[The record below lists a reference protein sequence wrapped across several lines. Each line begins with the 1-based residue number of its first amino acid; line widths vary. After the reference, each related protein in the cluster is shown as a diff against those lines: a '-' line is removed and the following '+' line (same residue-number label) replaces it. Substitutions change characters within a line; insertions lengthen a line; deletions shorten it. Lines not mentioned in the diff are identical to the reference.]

1 MDRDAIAR
9 EGRRAE
15 ATEALELE
23 LEREAALEAQMREI
37 VLEEEGPRLDRETF
51 AHLSEA
57 EVADVREAL
66 GHLERDGELEEDD
79 PFAGTEPYVV
89 LNDEDEGEDDDQ
101 DEVARLAGEIEN
113 SRRRQRALERYLA
126 VLHIP
131 PTPADA
137 A

>member
-66 GHLERDGELEEDD
+66 GHLECGGELGEDE

-89 LNDEDEGEDDDQ
+89 LDDDEGEDDDQ
-101 DEVARLAGEIEN
+101 DEVTRLAGELED

-126 VLHIP
+126 VLDMP
-131 PTPADA
+131 PTPEDA

>member
-23 LEREAALEAQMREI
+23 RERETALETQVREI

-51 AHLSEA
+51 AQLSEEEA
-57 EVADVREAL
+57 ADVREAL
-66 GHLERDGELEEDD
+66 GQLELDDEREED
-79 PFAGTEPYVV
+79 PFAGVEPYVV
-89 LNDEDEGEDDDQ
+89 LDDDGDADEDE
-101 DEVARLAGEIEN
+101 DEVARLEGEIEG

-126 VLHIP
+126 VLDTP
-131 PTPADA
+131 PTPVDQA
-137 A
+137 